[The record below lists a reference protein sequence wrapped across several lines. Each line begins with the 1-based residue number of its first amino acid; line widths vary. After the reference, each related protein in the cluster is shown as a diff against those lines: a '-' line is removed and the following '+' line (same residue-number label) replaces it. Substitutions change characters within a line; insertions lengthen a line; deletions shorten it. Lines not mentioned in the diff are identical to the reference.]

1 MTDSKTPTK
10 SIKKD
15 GNIEKVNFTDA
26 ISERYLSYA
35 LSTIMSR
42 SLPDVRDGLKPVHR
56 RLLYAMLKL
65 KLDPSSGYKKCARVV
80 GDVIGKYHPHG
91 DTAVYDTLVRLAQS
105 FSLRYPL
112 IDGQGNFGSID
123 GDNAAAMRYTESRMT
138 EICTMLM
145 VDIDKDTVN
154 YRPTYDDSDLE
165 PELMPAAFP
174 NLLANGSEGI
184 AVGMATSIPPH
195 NLHELCDAL
204 IYLIDKEWGE
214 KRHPKDRHCEERSDA
229 AISGHIT
236 PASGDCH
243 VASLLAMTT
252 TPHDDNNDTTITQL
266 MQFIKGPDFP
276 TGGIIIDSKAA
287 ILNAYKTGR
296 GSFRVRARWE
306 KENFSHGLY
315 QIVIKEIPY
324 QVQKSKL
331 IEHIANLLKDKKIPL
346 VGNIRDESTEEIRVV
361 IEPKGRGCSAEMVME
376 SLFRQTAL
384 ESRVSLNMNVISSE
398 NAPRV
403 MNILE
408 VLKEFLAHRQVIVTR
423 RTKFEINKIEDRLEI
438 LAALKVAYLNI
449 DEVIR
454 IIREEDHPKQV
465 MIEKFK
471 INDIQAEA
479 ILNIKLRSLRKLE
492 EFQINAE
499 HDELTKRHKEYRLIL
514 DNPKELWKLVKNEM
528 LDLQKRFGLATALGA
543 RKTSFEETEG
553 VAQIIDI
560 SAFIEREAIT
570 IICSKMGWI
579 RSMKGHNLDLGG
591 LKYKDGDEQQFV
603 IETYTTDNILICAS
617 NGKFFTILADN
628 IAKGKGQGESIK
640 LMVEIDNN
648 EIVNML
654 SYKPGQKL
662 FLASTVGKGF
672 IVSSDDI
679 IAQTKGGRQVMQ
691 VNGENTCVV
700 CQVVAGDMVAVIGNN
715 RKLLVFGLD
724 ELPEMKRGQG
734 VLLQKY
740 RDAKLTDA
748 KTFNSEEGLS
758 WTVGNKQKLEKQIMS
773 WRARR
778 GSIGKIPP
786 NGFPKDNKFD

>member
-10 SIKKD
+10 STRKD
-15 GNIEKVNFTDA
+15 GNIEHVNFSDA

-138 EICTMLM
+138 EICTLLM
-145 VDIDKDTVN
+145 EDIDKDTVN

-204 IYLIDKEWGE
+204 IYLIDKPEVTE
-214 KRHPKDRHCEERSDA
+214 VDE
-229 AISGHIT
+229 
-236 PASGDCH
+236 
-243 VASLLAMTT
+243 
-252 TPHDDNNDTTITQL
+252 L
-266 MQFIKGPDFP
+266 MQFINGPDFP
-276 TGGIIIDSKAA
+276 TGGIIIDSKNA

-346 VGNIRDESTEEIRVV
+346 VGNIRDESTEEIRVI

-384 ESRVSLNMNVISSE
+384 ESRIYLNMNVISSD

-408 VLKEFLAHRQVIVTR
+408 VLKEFLVHRQVIVTR
-423 RTKFEINKIEDRLEI
+423 RTKFEINKIENRLEI

-454 IIREEDHPKQV
+454 IIREEDDPKQE
-465 MIEKFK
+465 MIKQFK
-471 INDIQAEA
+471 INDTQAEA

-499 HDELTKRHKEYRLIL
+499 HDELTKRHKECQLIL
-514 DNPKELWKLVKNEM
+514 DNPKELWKLVKKEM
-528 LDLQKRFGLATALGA
+528 LDLQKRFGLSTALGA

-579 RSMKGHNLDLGG
+579 RSMKGHNLDLSA

-603 IETYTTDNILICAS
+603 VETHTTDNILICAS

-648 EIVNML
+648 EIINMF
-654 SYKPGQKL
+654 SYKPGQKIL
-662 FLASTVGKGF
+662 LASSLGKGF
-672 IVSSDDI
+672 VVSSDDV
-679 IAQTKGGRQVMQ
+679 IAQTKGGKQVMQ
-691 VNGENTCVV
+691 VSGDHTCAV
-700 CQVVAGDMVAVIGNN
+700 CQIVVGDMLAVVGTN

-724 ELPEMKRGQG
+724 EIPEMKRGQG
-734 VLLQKY
+734 VILQKY
-740 RDAKLTDA
+740 RDARLADA
-748 KTFNSEEGLS
+748 KSFSSEEGLS
-758 WTVGNKQKLEKQIMS
+758 WTVGNKQRLEKQIMD

-786 NGFPKDNKFD
+786 AGFPKDNRFD